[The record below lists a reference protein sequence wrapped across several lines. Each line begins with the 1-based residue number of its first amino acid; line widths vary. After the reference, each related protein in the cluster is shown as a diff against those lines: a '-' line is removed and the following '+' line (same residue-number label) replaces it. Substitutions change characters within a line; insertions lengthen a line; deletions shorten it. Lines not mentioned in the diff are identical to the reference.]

1 MGFRQPSQVSAI
13 FAQTKS
19 GAEQQKRARDK
30 LKTPTALG
38 GAATAGTGMI
48 ASKTKAQTEATEQVK
63 GTTAQAQKDLKVD
76 PTKFTET
83 VTAIGGTVKPPPAT
97 TTSTTSTTDTKPPP
111 VEYTGGISELI
122 PSDTKIPDLMALVAN
137 DKDLIASSVI
147 DSEVREI
154 DSNINKI
161 NTNIERIN
169 TLLTDASAKDAQ
181 NLQAEKERLI
191 KLREEYVKKRD
202 EENLGQI
209 AGPSAL
215 ETTLSEREQ
224 LLAAQDPYLEDG
236 TDTSIAKLSSILGP
250 RWKSKSAASKAL
262 ASQVYGKDLETLGE
276 QAAAGLRES
285 ERAKIAADEA
295 DEQYVAQLDASKK
308 AYEEQFEDEDRK
320 LELLGMTPKELK
332 GVTQKEVEELYG
344 KELANEL
351 FDFKD
356 GYVSD
361 TTVSQTRV
369 ALDKKLTDLKNSKS
383 KADQAKAKIVERLQ
397 NEIFPKDEFG
407 NPQPNTV
414 ERLQNE
420 LTGVADAFQNN
431 IGTMTKYQKELE
443 NAVSKGDVLSA
454 RYLKDKMDTYLNE
467 TIQSA
472 NAERNRRA
480 EEVRNRQKEKE
491 RSQSNRGVNALVTG
505 GLSEIPWAN
514 KVGDKIGDV
523 IREDIPGGRAVQ
535 KGAKKLA
542 NWGGEQVSK
551 LRGLFS

>member
-1 MGFRQPSQVSAI
+1 MGLRTPSR
-13 FAQTKS
+13 FKTFGAQAKAGAEKQKEARENLMQSGQATKS
-19 GAEQQKRARDK
+19 
-30 LKTPTALG
+30 ALG
-38 GAATAGTGMI
+38 GRASAGTQMVTNTTGAQQAATQKVQETQEQA
-48 ASKTKAQTEATEQVK
+48 TKN
-63 GTTAQAQKDLKVD
+63 LKVD
-76 PTKFTET
+76 PTKLGTET

-97 TTSTTSTTDTKPPP
+97 TTSTTDTTPPP

-122 PSDTKIPDLMALVAN
+122 PSDTKIPDLMALVEKN
-137 DKDLIASSVI
+137 KDISSSVI
-147 DSEVREI
+147 DSKVSEI

-161 NTNIERIN
+161 NNNIERIN
-169 TLLTDASAKDAQ
+169 TLLIDASEKDAQ
-181 NLQAEKERLI
+181 KLQAEKDRLI

-209 AGPSAL
+209 AGQSQA
-215 ETTLSEREQ
+215 EIDAQ
-224 LLAAQDPYLEDG
+224 NQAILLAERGPSNVSQLATVFGKRSAMDP
-236 TDTSIAKLSSILGP
+236 
-250 RWKSKSAASKAL
+250 AL
-262 ASQVYGKDLETLGE
+262 ASQIYGKDLEALQTE
-276 QAAAGLRES
+276 AAGALSES
-285 ERAKIAADEA
+285 ERAKIAAGEA
-295 DEQYVAQLDASKK
+295 DEQYLAQLDASKK
-308 AYEEQFEDEDRK
+308 AYEEQFEDEERK

-383 KADQAKAKIVERLQ
+383 KADQAKAKIVERLRD
-397 NEIFPKDEFG
+397 EIFPKDEFG
-407 NPQPNTV
+407 NPQPNAV

-420 LTGVADAFQNN
+420 LSGVADAFQNN

-454 RYLKDKMDTYLNE
+454 RYIKMQMDTLLNQ

-472 NAERNRRA
+472 NAERNRRVEQERERERQRQ
-480 EEVRNRQKEKE
+480 EERE
-491 RSQSNRGVNALVTG
+491 RSQSNRAVNAIVTG
-505 GLSEIPWAN
+505 GLSEVPWAKN
-514 KVGDKIGDV
+514 VGDKIGDV

-542 NWGGEQVSK
+542 NWSGEQVSK
-551 LRGLFS
+551 VGKLFDW